1 MQIFLGIASCAI
13 MYISILSRN
22 NLTLF
27 IGILSFLMAGFHF
40 LECKTITLIL
50 MLSQGVLMAF
60 MIVSHFNTVVQSY
73 FYPFIFLIVI
83 LTTGSML
90 LEMYFKKKDTLK
102 ASA

>member
-1 MQIFLGIASCAI
+1 MQIFWGIASCAI

-27 IGILSFLMAGFHF
+27 IGILSYLVVGFHF
-40 LECKTITLIL
+40 IECKTITLIL
-50 MLSQGVLMAF
+50 MLVQGVLVAF
-60 MIVSHFNTVVQSY
+60 MIVSYFNTVVQSY
-73 FYPFIFLIVI
+73 YYPFIFFIVI
-83 LTTGSML
+83 LTIGSML

>member
-1 MQIFLGIASCAI
+1 MQILLCIASYAI

-27 IGILSFLMAGFHF
+27 VAILSFIMLGFHF

-50 MLSQGVLMAF
+50 MLAQGALMAF
-60 MIVSHFNTVVQSY
+60 MIVSYFNTVVQSY
-73 FYPFIFLIVI
+73 YYPFIFFIVI
-83 LTTGSML
+83 LTIGSML